1 MNGLHP
7 HTIARTVKLSM
18 LPATSPTTMQKPAI
32 TAATS
37 TSSLRPFSR
46 GLCSSDGAAIWH
58 NVDTNPLLSPKAN
71 NSNMNNTSEL
81 MRGGVEG
88 EEESR

>member
-1 MNGLHP
+1 MNGLHL
-7 HTIARTVKLSM
+7 HTIARTVKLRM
-18 LPATSPTTMQKPAI
+18 LPETSPPTTQKPAI

-37 TSSLRPFSR
+37 TSSLRPFRR

-58 NVDTNPLLSPKAN
+58 NVDTYPLLSPKAN
-71 NSNMNNTSEL
+71 NSNMYNTSEL

-88 EEESR
+88 DKESR